1 MNYEEAVAYIEE
13 TPKFTTKNKLSHTK
27 ECLRRLGNPE
37 KKFRVIHVAGT
48 NGKGSTCA
56 FLTSIFREA
65 GYSCGLFTSP
75 HLVTINERFQINEQ
89 NIDDDTF
96 LAAFLKVRALA
107 DELVAEG
114 SYHPTYF
121 EMLFLMGMVIFADAG
136 VDYVMLETGLGGR
149 LDATTAV
156 EEPAACVI
164 TSISFDH
171 MQYLGNTIR
180 EIAGEKAGI
189 IVPGVP
195 VIFDGNDQEAAKVIR
210 DQAEKLGSP
219 WFEVKREDAEIKGIT
234 SGGIDF
240 SVKNGYYGN
249 TVFSIPFIARY
260 QVMNASLVLKTV
272 EVLKQQISIPEDA
285 VKKGLLE
292 TRWQGRMETVL
303 PGVIVDG
310 AHNEDGVEKFVE
322 TAEHFQKEYPLT
334 LLFSAVDDKDYTDMI
349 RTILGRIRFRHV
361 VVTQVGG
368 YRKVPAEELAEIFRR
383 EGCPS
388 AQAFEDTEMAFRA
401 ALSLK
406 GEDGMLFCVGSLY
419 LVGEIKELLRKED
432 AND

>member
-1 MNYEEAVAYIEE
+1 M
-13 TPKFTTKNKLSHTK
+13 
-27 ECLRRLGNPE
+27 
-37 KKFRVIHVAGT
+37 
-48 NGKGSTCA
+48 
-56 FLTSIFREA
+56 
-65 GYSCGLFTSP
+65 
-75 HLVTINERFQINEQ
+75 
-89 NIDDDTF
+89 
-96 LAAFLKVRALA
+96 
-107 DELVAEG
+107 
-114 SYHPTYF
+114 
-121 EMLFLMGMVIFADAG
+121 
-136 VDYVMLETGLGGR
+136 
-149 LDATTAV
+149 
-156 EEPAACVI
+156 
-164 TSISFDH
+164 
-171 MQYLGNTIR
+171 
-180 EIAGEKAGI
+180 
-189 IVPGVP
+189 
-195 VIFDGNDQEAAKVIR
+195 
-210 DQAEKLGSP
+210 
-219 WFEVKREDAEIKGIT
+219 
-234 SGGIDF
+234 
-240 SVKNGYYGN
+240 
-249 TVFSIPFIARY
+249 
-260 QVMNASLVLKTV
+260 

-285 VKKGLLE
+285 VRKGLLE